1 MLFGISL
8 VKNKII
14 VLVANTSWSV
24 FNFRGGVI
32 KRLLNSGC
40 FLTIIAP
47 VDKFSEKLRAMG
59 CNVIDLPMSAKGTNP
74 LQDLQLMYTL
84 YNLYQRL
91 EPDFIIHYTIKPN
104 IYGSLAANLA
114 GVPSIAVTTGLGYTF
129 VNNNLVA
136 KVARIL
142 YKLAFRYPKE
152 VWFLN
157 EDDRQDFLRY
167 RLVAGHKAMLL
178 HGEGVDLEHFTPQI
192 IGQEETE
199 TDIVKPIRFLLI
211 ARMLWDKGIGEY
223 VAAAKMIKQR
233 YPQTIFQ
240 LLGACGVANPSMITR
255 EQIRS
260 WEDDGLVTYLGTT
273 DDVRPFVA
281 NADCVVLPSYREGI
295 PRTMIESASM
305 GKPLIVTDV
314 PGCRDVVIPDQT
326 GLLCPVKDAEALAH
340 CCETII
346 NMDAEQITKMG
357 MAGRAFIASK
367 FDEQV
372 VITQYMKALN
382 RYLS

>member
-1 MLFGISL
+1 M
-8 VKNKII
+8 KNKMIA
-14 VLVANTSWSV
+14 LVANTSWSV

-32 KRLLNSGC
+32 KRLLNRGC
-40 FLTIIAP
+40 FLTVIAP
-47 VDKFSEKLRAMG
+47 VDEFSEKLRAMG

-74 LQDLQLMYTL
+74 LQDLKLMYNL
-84 YNLYQRL
+84 FDLYQRL
-91 EPDFIIHYTIKPN
+91 APDFIIHYTIKPN
-104 IYGSLAANLA
+104 IYGSLAAKLA
-114 GVPSIAVTTGLGYTF
+114 GVPSLAITTGLGYTF
-129 VNNNLVA
+129 VNTNLVA
-136 KVARIL
+136 KVARSL

-157 EDDRQDFLRY
+157 EDDRQEFLQH
-167 RLVAGHKAMLL
+167 RLVPDHKAMLL
-178 HGEGVDLEHFTPQI
+178 HGEGVDLKHFAPQFI
-192 IGQEETE
+192 SRVETE
-199 TDIVKPIRFLLI
+199 TNIAKPIRFLLI
-211 ARMLWDKGIGEY
+211 ARMLWDKGVGEY
-223 VAAAKMIKQR
+223 VAAAKLIKKR

-260 WEDDGLVTYLGTT
+260 WEEEGLVTYLGTT

-281 NADCVVLPSYREGI
+281 DADCIVLPSYREGI

-326 GLLCPVKDAEALAH
+326 GLLCPVKDAGALAH

-357 MAGRAFIASK
+357 LAGRALMASK
-367 FDEQV
+367 FDEEI
-372 VITQYMKALN
+372 VITQYMKTLN
-382 RYLS
+382 KYLS